1 MLAAAICGSSVKA
14 LSNFVWSDASSC
26 AGGADAVA
34 GGAVVVP
41 VAGGACMMTGAG
53 AVVVVGGGAWMMTG
67 VGKVIGVWTMTG
79 GCAKG
84 VGCAAAARR
93 LTFVSDE
100 SLREFV
106 RKRKAMAVAATAT
119 SATVTT
125 TPVEYVRRSGGYR
138 TVCC

>member
-1 MLAAAICGSSVKA
+1 MLAAEICGSSPNA
-14 LSNFVWSDASSC
+14 LSTFAWSEASSGPGGGAAC
-26 AGGADAVA
+26 AG

-41 VAGGACMMTGAG
+41 VAGGAWMMTGAG
-53 AVVVVGGGAWMMTG
+53 AVVVGGAWMMRG
-67 VGKVIGVWTMTG
+67 VGAVIGVWTMTG
-79 GCAKG
+79 GCANG

-93 LTFVSDE
+93 LTFVSVE